1 MFGLFRRRESVSNI
15 NITVIRDE
23 DDELFDVLEEAHE
36 ARVTELLEHN
46 NAQLQQNRDL
56 KALVRKLTK
65 LAQANSD
72 LLIEHSATTGYCG
85 CDLEK
90 DTFLAVMEAKA
101 LVNVG

>member
-1 MFGLFRRRESVSNI
+1 MFGLFRRREPVINL
-15 NITVIRDE
+15 NITVIPDE
-23 DDELFDVLEEAHE
+23 DDELFDALEEAHE

-46 NAQLQQNRDL
+46 NEQLQQNRDL
-56 KALVRKLTK
+56 KALVRR
-65 LAQANSD
+65 LAAVAEQNSD

-90 DTFLAVMEAKA
+90 ETFLAVKEAKA